1 MDIIKRVGP
10 QMQEALRKAM
20 FHVAWSPDTL
30 PTNQAVEPL
39 FDYLHT
45 HFQALNL
52 ALLPQNFQKVLFEAS
67 RPSPLQNFTKSL
79 CLFYTYV

>member
-20 FHVAWSPDTL
+20 FHLAWSPDSL
-30 PTNQAVEPL
+30 PTNQAVDPL

-45 HFQALNL
+45 HLQALNV
-52 ALLPQNFQKVLFEAS
+52 ALLPQNFQKVLIEV
-67 RPSPLQNFTKSL
+67 NFHEF
-79 CLFYTYV
+79 C